1 LCWGASSTWHRV
13 FLFSLTQ
20 AVSLGLSLMPLTI
33 PAAWVYWH
41 HGWSMPWLAIAFL
54 VLGLWVG
61 TDIGARAANSLR
73 ETALRRILAILI
85 FVFAIYMGYK
95 AVT

>member
-1 LCWGASSTWHRV
+1 
-13 FLFSLTQ
+13 
-20 AVSLGLSLMPLTI
+20 
-33 PAAWVYWH
+33 
-41 HGWSMPWLAIAFL
+41 MPWLAIAFL